1 MDTMKDWKPV
11 GSPSI
16 QLDEAPVSFTEIAL
30 LAYERKIF
38 TNEKAWNEYLGD
50 IVIDNDES
58 SESPMNIDS
67 SAIVANAI
75 KQSETLSKEGL
86 NVSGLSQSAKILMGK
101 FDGDQGESEADEKDD
116 SLSCSKEDLVV
127 LVNKY
132 KDRCQIA
139 ESKVALLEGELAGKE
154 TRVQY
159 IEKQLDETKEK
170 LKSSEAAQVN
180 FMAEIDKQA
189 SEKKVLVDG
198 ISQELFESIKPLI
211 KNHFEANPVKSCCKE
226 IKTELTEIK
235 KNVVRQGVNIVRSQS
250 TIESNADNVEQ
261 IISALEGVGIKPSRD
276 IDMPDS
282 VVQILHCFNSMNTDR
297 ESSTDV
303 PSTQTLDGP
312 RNFSYVPD

>member
-116 SLSCSKEDLVV
+116 SLSCSKEDLVS

-139 ESKVALLEGELAGKE
+139 ESKVALLEGELAG
-154 TRVQY
+154 
-159 IEKQLDETKEK
+159 
-170 LKSSEAAQVN
+170 
-180 FMAEIDKQA
+180 
-189 SEKKVLVDG
+189 
-198 ISQELFESIKPLI
+198 
-211 KNHFEANPVKSCCKE
+211 
-226 IKTELTEIK
+226 
-235 KNVVRQGVNIVRSQS
+235 
-250 TIESNADNVEQ
+250 
-261 IISALEGVGIKPSRD
+261 
-276 IDMPDS
+276 
-282 VVQILHCFNSMNTDR
+282 
-297 ESSTDV
+297 
-303 PSTQTLDGP
+303 
-312 RNFSYVPD
+312 